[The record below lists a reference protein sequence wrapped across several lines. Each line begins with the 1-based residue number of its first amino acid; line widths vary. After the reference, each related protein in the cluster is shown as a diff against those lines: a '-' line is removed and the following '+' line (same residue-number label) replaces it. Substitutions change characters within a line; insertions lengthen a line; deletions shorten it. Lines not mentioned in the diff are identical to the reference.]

1 MENENKMID
10 SDAGQVE
17 ILGLEE
23 FKNKEPSIYH
33 VQNIYKV
40 ISNPEFCKA
49 ANFRGLLYGTFVIP
63 SKKNL
68 QISHNKFAFCLTNNK
83 LYFIDEGSKVRKKVR
98 HMQDVYDDEIKTP
111 LVFFAR
117 LYGVSRSRRLIYSP
131 RI

>member
-33 VQNIYKV
+33 VQHIYKV

-49 ANFRGLLYGTFVIP
+49 ANFRGLLYATFVIP

-83 LYFIDEGSKVRKKVR
+83 LYFIDEGSKVRKKSAICKIF
-98 HMQDVYDDEIKTP
+98 MTTK
-111 LVFFAR
+111 
-117 LYGVSRSRRLIYSP
+117 
-131 RI
+131 